1 VGNENAKAWRALRGM
16 LFKNYH
22 NAPNASNEETP
33 MGDDAS
39 ALFDSLKRMQLD
51 AENKRQAHDF
61 GQKEGKKEKYGKPPL
76 TDVDILRSMQTLYP
90 KDSQVCACLN
100 FLAFRNRITPIL
112 IHCAERLLK
121 TGITLTEE
129 MLGKPDELLRFVE
142 VIFHIK
148 EVMPDVWSE
157 LARDIAELIK
167 RVIYKYGRKEL
178 DAADKICG
186 FVLEE

>member
-1 VGNENAKAWRALRGM
+1 VWGRNDLDFIDVARTDAAYLPRAVYTTTTKAPILSTSVGLHSHTRHGTEAHTQWQFPISLTLPGIPVLPKQTSKPLKFRADREFSTATLVEVDARNFVGNENAKAWRALRGM

-76 TDVDILRSMQTLYP
+76 TDVDILRSMQTL
-90 KDSQVCACLN
+90 
-100 FLAFRNRITPIL
+100 
-112 IHCAERLLK
+112 
-121 TGITLTEE
+121 
-129 MLGKPDELLRFVE
+129 
-142 VIFHIK
+142 
-148 EVMPDVWSE
+148 
-157 LARDIAELIK
+157 
-167 RVIYKYGRKEL
+167 
-178 DAADKICG
+178 
-186 FVLEE
+186 

>member
-1 VGNENAKAWRALRGM
+1 M
-16 LFKNYH
+16 
-22 NAPNASNEETP
+22 
-33 MGDDAS
+33 
-39 ALFDSLKRMQLD
+39 
-51 AENKRQAHDF
+51 
-61 GQKEGKKEKYGKPPL
+61 
-76 TDVDILRSMQTLYP
+76 
-90 KDSQVCACLN
+90 
-100 FLAFRNRITPIL
+100 
-112 IHCAERLLK
+112 
-121 TGITLTEE
+121 TEE